1 MRDYLFLVDFSTF
14 SNWVE
19 GCKLNEKTVLKLE
32 EENLDDFKT
41 LKLVAE
47 SELKR
52 LNLTIGQHALL
63 KKAVKRLKS
72 EKFF

>member
-1 MRDYLFLVDFSTF
+1 MHYILFLVDFSTF
-14 SNWVE
+14 STWVE
-19 GCKLNEKTVLKLE
+19 SCRLNEKTVLKLE

-52 LNLTIGQHALL
+52 LNLTIGQHAML
-63 KKAVKRLKS
+63 KKAVKRLES
-72 EKFF
+72 EKVS